1 MDAAMI
7 LVLILIAGVVALL
20 AWFETNSRRNDA
32 RKKAMSTL
40 AQPDHLD
47 SSKTKSQREVESHA
61 QTRKAA

>member
-40 AQPDHLD
+40 AQPDLD